1 MTCKKKKAIYTH
13 VRVLFTLHAI
23 EFFMYLKDILDSIQR
38 SQVPVAVR
46 QEMCQN
52 LNRLHDSRVKIDAAF
67 GNTEY
72 HWDDRSATLTRMADE
87 AVRDAQELVQATR
100 NQTFTL
106 SRWNETRS
114 VNAIMFP
121 QDQFQTV
128 TDYVEFLVSSRE
140 SYKRNFE
147 RANNHANQLRE
158 RLKSREHELLQVK
171 TWMGKKKREDFQ
183 LLYNQNNKRQRH
195 PGCSGEETPVVRNM
209 QRSGEHDKQGVEN
222 EEQMF
227 DSEPTGLQKQR
238 LSTLISNAAIKDPD
252 ECECQASDAIN
263 VLCYLND

>member
-1 MTCKKKKAIYTH
+1 
-13 VRVLFTLHAI
+13 
-23 EFFMYLKDILDSIQR
+23 MYSKDILDSIQR

-52 LNRLHDSRVKIDAAF
+52 LNRLHDSRRRIDAAL
-67 GNTEY
+67 GNSEF

-87 AVRDAQELVQATR
+87 AVRDAHELVGTTR

-121 QDQFQTV
+121 QDQFKTV

-147 RANNHANQLRE
+147 RATNHANQLRE
-158 RLKSREHELLQVK
+158 RLKSREHELLEVK
-171 TWMGKKKREDFQ
+171 TWIGKKKHEDFQ
-183 LLYNQNNKRQRH
+183 LLYNQKNKRRRH
-195 PGCSGEETPVVRNM
+195 PGCFGEETTVVSNM
-209 QRSGEHDKQGVEN
+209 QRSGGYDKQVVEN
-222 EEQMF
+222 EEQTF
-227 DSEPTGLQKQR
+227 DSERQLACRNSACLP
-238 LSTLISNAAIKDPD
+238 
-252 ECECQASDAIN
+252 
-263 VLCYLND
+263 